1 MNEAIVAGTSFISF
15 SVHLARP
22 VSVLYTTRLWLNALS
37 LATSILQI
45 VPSQTRV
52 ELFVSDGAES

>member
-1 MNEAIVAGTSFISF
+1 MNEAIVAGTRFISF
-15 SVHLARP
+15 SVHLTYQCTLQY
-22 VSVLYTTRLWLNALS
+22 SRLWLNVLS